1 MKKIITITI
10 AILITIAFSTPAYA
24 MPKGIDSRN
33 YDSYVKPNSDM
44 YGYNKGECK
53 RGYLAGEEL
62 FYNEYYDHWN
72 VDLVYDK
79 DYVTSKRLATAY
91 AKANYK
97 GCKIKFIGQIDT
109 KKEWRK
115 IEHRKGKKIVYIEK
129 CVSKS
134 SGKRYGYTI
143 KGHYYIAYNKKVKK
157 GKKVTSYF
165 VYNPYNNYADG
176 IDAAVDNKMIRS
188 IYSD

>member
-10 AILITIAFSTPAYA
+10 TILITIAFSTPAYA

-53 RGYLAGEEL
+53 REYLAGEEL
-62 FYNEYYDHWN
+62 FYNAYYDHWN

-79 DYVTSKRLATAY
+79 DYVTSKRLATTY

-97 GCKIKFIGQIDT
+97 GCKIKFIGQVDT